1 MIDPKWLVIGVA
13 LISVSLLFNYDLRL
27 GLAGGAVLLVL
38 GAIYLWIAL
47 RLAPG
52 RDEPRSE
59 RDALFGRFS
68 RQSRNRQLARVKEQ
82 SKVQR
87 KPPAPRA

>member
-1 MIDPKWLVIGVA
+1 MINPKWLVIGVA
-13 LISVSLLFNYDLRL
+13 LISATLLFNYDART
-27 GLAGGAVLLVL
+27 GIAAGAVLLTL
-38 GAIYLWIAL
+38 GLANLWIAL

-52 RDEPRSE
+52 RGEPRSE

-82 SKVQR
+82 GE
-87 KPPAPRA
+87 PPRTRL